1 MERSVVTC
9 LNPDLPPDDVLIVGA
24 GQGGLSVSWFLTQ
37 AGITHRVLDRGGVA
51 HSWKK
56 HRWDSFCLVTPNW
69 SINLPGHPYIG
80 DDPNGFMPRDEFV
93 AYMQAWAH
101 DFGAPVETNTDV
113 HRITP
118 NADGFRVETNRGPRQ
133 ARSVVVATA
142 TYQKPRLP
150 SLAAD
155 LPPNILQIHAE
166 DYKSPDQARPGAV
179 LVVGSGQTGC
189 QVVEDFVRAG
199 RDVYLCVSRTG
210 RLPRRYRGRD
220 CIEWQRDMGLLDR
233 APDMLDAPADR
244 FIGDPHLT
252 GRDGGST
259 VSIRGFEDRGV
270 TLLGRLASVEGQHLR
285 FASDLAQNLAHAD
298 HFAAQ
303 VRANIDAYIERTGR
317 DAPPSSPGE
326 MSDVPNPYRPT
337 RPAVADIDLDAAEI
351 STVIWATGFTFDF
364 SWIDGLPVDAQRYP
378 LTDGG
383 QSPMLGLYFC
393 GLNWMTRR
401 KSGILYGVAEDA
413 EEVATRIARHHSDAA
428 CARSANDKA

>member
-1 MERSVVTC
+1 M
-9 LNPDLPPDDVLIVGA
+9 
-24 GQGGLSVSWFLTQ
+24 
-37 AGITHRVLDRGGVA
+37 
-51 HSWKK
+51 
-56 HRWDSFCLVTPNW
+56 
-69 SINLPGHPYIG
+69 
-80 DDPNGFMPRDEFV
+80 
-93 AYMQAWAH
+93 
-101 DFGAPVETNTDV
+101 
-113 HRITP
+113 
-118 NADGFRVETNRGPRQ
+118 
-133 ARSVVVATA
+133 
-142 TYQKPRLP
+142 P

-166 DYKSPDQARPGAV
+166 HYKNPDQARPGAV

-189 QVVEDFVRAG
+189 QVVEDFLRAG

-233 APDMLDAPADR
+233 TPDMLGAPADR

-270 TLLGRLASVEGQHLR
+270 TLLGRLTSVEGRHLH
-285 FASDLAQNLAHAD
+285 FGSDLAENIAHAD

-303 VRANIDAYIERTGR
+303 TRGNIDAFIERTGR
-317 DAPPSSPGE
+317 NAPPPSPNE
-326 MSDVPNPYRPT
+326 MSDLPHPDRLPRP
-337 RPAVADIDLDAAEI
+337 PIAEIDLDAAGI

-383 QSPMLGLYFC
+383 QSPVPGLFFC

-401 KSGILYGVAEDA
+401 KSGILFGVAEDA
-413 EEVATRIARHHSDAA
+413 EEVATRIVHRHSDAA
-428 CARSANDKA
+428 RARPANEDA